1 MKPVHFNCK
10 LELWQ
15 RSREKMWSV
24 LLSYLVVVSFHP
36 PSLFS
41 SFFRVFLSS
50 VFPLTSWHKV
60 LLIMFVL
67 FACVYDFSLHMSQA
81 PCENLR
87 TPSTYPGNMLPHHP
101 GQGNFEDFTC
111 WAYPGEASK
120 CALCN
125 QSQPYN
131 KNYPT
136 QGVWGTDTKSNRG
149 AFVIEM
155 EESWQINYDKELSP
169 KFKWRGHPKSINI
182 S

>member
-1 MKPVHFNCK
+1 
-10 LELWQ
+10 
-15 RSREKMWSV
+15 MWSV
-24 LLSYLVVVSFHP
+24 LLSNCLCLFIHLHYFHNFSKHFFTVYLLSLLIVFILACVFMT
-36 PSLFS
+36 SLFT
-41 SFFRVFLSS
+41 
-50 VFPLTSWHKV
+50 FP
-60 LLIMFVL
+60 
-67 FACVYDFSLHMSQA
+67 SQA

-87 TPSTYPGNMLPHHP
+87 TPPTYPGNMLPHHP

-136 QGVWGTDTKSNRG
+136 QEMWGTDTKSNGG

-155 EESWQINYDKELSP
+155 EENRQINYDKELSP
-169 KFKWRGHPKSINI
+169 EFKWRGHPKNKNI